1 MRPVPIAFLRRIFP
15 RSENKENTSRHGV
28 LYKSLPFYVSVFTY
42 IHEDSP
48 ERFHAAWIIF
58 YDIPFQERKKLPEHA
73 IESQRLLRQFTIC
86 NYVLL
91 NLFSG
96 PPGFDS
102 GPNPKGSLL
111 ACPFIRTTAPVES
124 PEGAVLFC
132 YWHSR
137 RLHSCRE
144 ESFSFSRFP
153 GCLFGSF
160 TKTAFAPR
168 FLWQGGTVPG
178 K

>member
-1 MRPVPIAFLRRIFP
+1 MF
-15 RSENKENTSRHGV
+15 
-28 LYKSLPFYVSVFTY
+28 SLIYTKICRKGFTQ
-42 IHEDSP
+42 
-48 ERFHAAWIIF
+48 RGLFF

-86 NYVLL
+86 NCVLL

-124 PEGAVLFC
+124 PEGAVVLLAFQAAAFVP
-132 YWHSR
+132 R
-137 RLHSCRE
+137 RI
-144 ESFSFSRFP
+144 FFVFAFSRLPLWEFYKN
-153 GCLFGSF
+153 SF
-160 TKTAFAPR
+160 RSAVSLAGRHSARKMSAPPSRTNATNGYQDQPTKFR
-168 FLWQGGTVPG
+168 
-178 K
+178 